1 MHRCCLYVYESDITG
16 LRGGRRR
23 KGEERGK
30 VRRERGGGKKE
41 EEKSRGKERE
51 EGRYGREEK
60 RRVWEGERERKECRE
75 SKGELHVRGG
85 EAECCVALAGI
96 ALRTYPLRLQHFSQG
111 ALLRVLSCSNTSRCS
126 LTSSKMELKV
136 HSRTTPVLW

>member
-23 KGEERGK
+23 KGEERGR
-30 VRRERGGGKKE
+30 VRRGRGGGKE
-41 EEKSRGKERE
+41 EEKIGGKGRKGGRKGRE

-60 RRVWEGERERKECRE
+60 RRVWEGERERKGCRE

-96 ALRTYPLRLQHFSQG
+96 ALRTH
-111 ALLRVLSCSNTSRCS
+111 
-126 LTSSKMELKV
+126 
-136 HSRTTPVLW
+136 